1 MLPKITHPTIDVTIP
16 STKKKIRLRPMLVK
30 EEKILLFAK
39 ESKEDIDIFTA
50 IKQVVN
56 NCIVTPNIN
65 VNDFTIFDLEYT
77 FLKIRAFSISNSS
90 NVSYVDN
97 EDEKVY
103 DFTIDLDKIE
113 VVFPESL
120 SNMIK
125 VDDKISI
132 QLRYPSAKMYDDKEM
147 LLKSDNL
154 NHLVD
159 YVVKSCIE
167 KIFVGDEIHD
177 IKNTTS
183 KELDEFLESLPVK
196 VYDNIKDFFNNIPS
210 IRYEINYKNA
220 YGNDRKIV
228 LSTLNDFFTF
238 R

>member
-1 MLPKITHPTIDVTIP
+1 MLPKLTHPTIDVNIP
-16 STKKKIRLRPMLVK
+16 SMKKKIRLRPMLVK

-39 ESKEDIDIFTA
+39 ESKENIDIFTA

-56 NCIVTPNIN
+56 NCIVTPNTN
-65 VNDFTIFDLEYT
+65 VNDFTIFDLEYI

-90 NVSYVDN
+90 NVAYVDN

-103 DFTIDLDKIE
+103 DFVVDLDKVE
-113 VVFPESL
+113 VVFPESAT
-120 SNMIK
+120 NMIK

-147 LLKSDNL
+147 LLKSDDL
-154 NHLVD
+154 NQLVD
-159 YVVKSCIE
+159 YVIKSCIE
-167 KIFVGDEIHD
+167 KVFVGDEVHD
-177 IKNTTS
+177 IKNAS
-183 KELDEFLESLPVK
+183 PKELDEFLESLPVK
-196 VYDNIKDFFNNIPS
+196 VYDSIKDFFNNIPS
-210 IRYEINYKNA
+210 VRYEIDYKNSF
-220 YGNDRKIV
+220 GNDRKIV

>member
-39 ESKEDIDIFTA
+39 ESKEDTDIFTA

-65 VNDFTIFDLEYT
+65 VNDFTIFDLEYL

-90 NVSYVDN
+90 KVSYIDN
-97 EDEKVY
+97 EDQKVY
-103 DFTIDLDKIE
+103 DFVIDLDKIE

-120 SNMIK
+120 SNIIK
-125 VDDKISI
+125 VDDKIGI
-132 QLRYPSAKMYDDKEM
+132 QLKYPSAKMYDDKEM

-154 NHLVD
+154 NQLVD
-159 YVVKSCIE
+159 YVIKSCIE
-167 KIFVGDEIHD
+167 KVFVGDEIHD
-177 IKNTTS
+177 IKNATS
-183 KELDEFLESLPVK
+183 KEVDEFLESLPVK
-196 VYDNIKDFFNNIPS
+196 TYDNIKDFFNNIPS
-210 IRYEINYKNA
+210 VRYEIDYKNSL
-220 YGNDRKIV
+220 GNDRKIV